1 MGYSFAGINHNLDNK
16 FTTPHRFIEVENN
29 AKFEIF
35 HKYLNEKEL
44 GSEIILVFKKKN
56 FTN

>member
-1 MGYSFAGINHNLDNK
+1 MKYFK
-16 FTTPHRFIEVENN
+16 FFSLHKFIEVENKE
-29 AKFEIF
+29 KFEIF